1 VHSIRYHA
9 YSLVLP
15 RLLDSMGIKE
25 RREREKNERREAI
38 LKAAIRVYDQE
49 GYHAITMEKIAEE
62 AELGRATLYLYF
74 KTKDEI
80 FVHAIVASSDF
91 FRKQL
96 KQLYARR
103 EEVRDR
109 LLQAIWETFTT
120 FYEKDRPAFNVTL
133 YFHQSEMTRYLP
145 ENLRLMLDQSGSS
158 IYKVMC
164 DLMAYGMEE
173 SIFREC
179 HPKTLAEVVWTAFL
193 GIIHLENSKQAMSRK
208 SHMEITWDL
217 ALDALSRGILKPGA

>member
-1 VHSIRYHA
+1 
-9 YSLVLP
+9 
-15 RLLDSMGIKE
+15 MGIKE
-25 RREREKNERREAI
+25 RREREKIERREAI

-80 FVHAIVASSDF
+80 FVHAIVASTDF
-91 FRKQL
+91 FQERL
-96 KQLYARR
+96 ERLYARR
-103 EEVRDR
+103 AQIRDR
-109 LLQAIWETFTT
+109 LLEAIWESFIA

-145 ENLRLMLDQSGSS
+145 ENLRLMLDRSGSR
-158 IYKVMC
+158 IYQVMC

-173 SIFREC
+173 GIFREC
-179 HPKTLAEVVWTAFL
+179 HPKTLAEVVWTTFL
-193 GIIHLENSKQAMSRK
+193 GIIHLENSKQAMFRK

-217 ALDALSRGILKPGA
+217 ALDALSKGILKPASTQQ